1 MVARFVMKFKK
12 QRIISIIAVVT
23 MAIVLSCALVACDKA
38 GTGDRGTNG
47 TNGQDGIDGKSAYQI
62 WLDNGNTGTE
72 ADFLTWLKGK
82 DGTNGLNGKDGKD
95 GTNGLNGKDGANGKD
110 GTGIQSATINN
121 NGELI
126 VTLDDGTIINAGQ
139 VVAPEK
145 RLDENNQ
152 ITFKTF
158 EKTDKTIYGKV
169 SNDTETFYFTDEIEL
184 KGGASYSVYTDFD
197 CSNEIISKVVK
208 LNVGDNTFYIL
219 EKCGNDSK
227 FYTVTIRRREI
238 YTVSFAVN
246 DGTPLENSTIKVEE
260 DGLVPKDSVPSSP
273 RDGYDLVWDNDFTSP
288 ITENTVITATLTAI
302 YSVSGN
308 TITGLTDYG
317 KSLTGLNIP
326 SVIDGK
332 LVTSIGD
339 SAFRGCTEFTSITVP
354 DSVTSIG
361 VYAFSG
367 CAGLT
372 SITIPDSVTSLGEL
386 AFSNCTGLTSVTI
399 GNGVTSISNQAFSG
413 CSGLT
418 SITIPD
424 SVTSIGTDAF
434 YKCEK
439 PTSIYYT
446 GDIAG
451 WCGIS
456 GHNYIMSS
464 SRTLYIGGKKV
475 EGDLIIPDSVTSIG
489 DGAFRGCKGLTSISG
504 SATNVS
510 TVAKQAKPIS
520 FTVNIT
526 SGTSIGY
533 QAFSGCTGLTS
544 VAIGNSVTSIGDS
557 AFYVC
562 SGITSVTIGNS
573 VTSIGYHAFY
583 SCSKLTSVTIPDSVT
598 SIDTEAFIWC
608 SGLTSLTIGNNVTSI
623 GSGAFENCTALTS
636 VTIGDRVTSIGSWAF
651 YNCSS
656 LTSVTI
662 SDSVT
667 SIGDSAFAGCSGLTS
682 ITIPNSVTSIG
693 VYAFTGCSGL
703 TTVFY
708 AGTEEQWN
716 AIAFGQNIEI
726 TSSILYYYSETEP
739 ALNSDGTGYA
749 GNYWH
754 YDTDGTTAVIWIYK
768 IDEE

>member
-1 MVARFVMKFKK
+1 MKFKK

-339 SAFRGCTEFTSITVP
+339 SAFRGCTEFTSITIP

-361 VYAFSG
+361 NQAFSG

-372 SITIPDSVTSLGEL
+372 RITIPDSVTSLGEL